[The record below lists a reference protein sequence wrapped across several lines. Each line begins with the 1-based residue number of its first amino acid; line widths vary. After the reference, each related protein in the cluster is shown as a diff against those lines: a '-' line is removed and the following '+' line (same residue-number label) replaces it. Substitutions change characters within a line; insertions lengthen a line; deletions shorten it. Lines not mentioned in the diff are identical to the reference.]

1 MHVSWACE
9 LLCVVA
15 AWWPGDVRCPSTL
28 SLLLICAELFAFSL
42 QTSCSWVR
50 KESRA
55 ALVLFIMIMKGLVA
69 LLTAM
74 MLSSHAAADVVL
86 LGAVGEPGG
95 VQGSQF

>member
-1 MHVSWACE
+1 
-9 LLCVVA
+9 
-15 AWWPGDVRCPSTL
+15 
-28 SLLLICAELFAFSL
+28 
-42 QTSCSWVR
+42 VR